1 MRAGTKPGLM
11 ALPLPLPCSD
21 KGALLLPPRTGAI
34 GPGVCPAALAGG
46 RGAVPAPA
54 VVPEPSSV
62 VLALS
67 RTALLWPGVPAGAAF
82 GSRSLA
88 RVSPVPAIS
97 AAAQEGAPGAP
108 ACPGSPRPA
117 RGTPEVSGWV
127 CWRCQGSGSAPPRR
141 SCAGTRSAVFSACW
155 GVLPLTWISVQNSLR
170 EAHISI
176 NYLPA
181 PPDV

>member
-46 RGAVPAPA
+46 RGAAPAPA

-88 RVSPVPAIS
+88 RDSPVPAIS

-117 RGTPEVSGWV
+117 RGHPRGVGVGLLEVPRERICSPTAQL
-127 CWRCQGSGSAPPRR
+127 CWNLQCCVLSVLGSIA
-141 SCAGTRSAVFSACW
+141 TYLDFS
-155 GVLPLTWISVQNSLR
+155 SK
-170 EAHISI
+170 
-176 NYLPA
+176 
-181 PPDV
+181 

>member
-46 RGAVPAPA
+46 RGAAPAPA
-54 VVPEPSSV
+54 VVPEPSSL
-62 VLALS
+62 VLVLS

-88 RVSPVPAIS
+88 RVSPVPAVS

-117 RGTPEVSGWV
+117 RGHPRGVGVSWCRGGFV
-127 CWRCQGSGSAPPRR
+127 GGAKGADLLPHGAAVLEPAVLCSQR
-141 SCAGTRSAVFSACW
+141 AGEYCH
-155 GVLPLTWISVQNSLR
+155 LPGFQFKI
-170 EAHISI
+170 A
-176 NYLPA
+176 
-181 PPDV
+181 